1 MRRKLEKRNLDGR
14 RIFPRRSPRRRC
26 SDVCETYVYNASKI
40 TRAAPPS
47 LSAPPP
53 PVLESHPRFGKP
65 CAKSARRMF
74 AFPHVALR
82 KINYQITLVV
92 WLSRGSRIV
101 ERKQSREPTDNS
113 ARQNC
118 KRTTT
123 EYNNDG
129 THRDKVTAGR
139 CMAEWNIE

>member
-1 MRRKLEKRNLDGR
+1 MGGEFSRVVRRVGVARMFAKLTFITQAKLLA
-14 RIFPRRSPRRRC
+14 PRRHPSP
-26 SDVCETYVYNASKI
+26 
-40 TRAAPPS
+40 
-47 LSAPPP
+47 LPPP